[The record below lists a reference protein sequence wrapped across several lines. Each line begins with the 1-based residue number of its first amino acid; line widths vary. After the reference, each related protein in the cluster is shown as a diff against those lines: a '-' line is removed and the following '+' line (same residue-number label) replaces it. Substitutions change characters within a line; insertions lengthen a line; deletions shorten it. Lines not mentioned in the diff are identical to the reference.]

1 MYYYAPIIREITTQP
16 EGLNVFD
23 FDGTLI
29 RVNSFREISKKVLTI
44 LLKKFCFGHFLAI
57 IVWFT
62 LRKCGI
68 ISHFVF
74 KQHVVSIFEKSLTE
88 PEKKDICQGVFD
100 DNVNKSVFDRMVNSD
115 NCIIC
120 TAAPFAYISR
130 IFLGRDVPVICALD
144 PTNRF
149 LDATNLGAAK
159 VANLKTYLGGKDIRV
174 ANFFTDKETDD
185 QPLID
190 LAANAF
196 IVEGDRLTK
205 VK

>member
-1 MYYYAPIIREITTQP
+1 MQP
-16 EGLNVFD
+16 EELNVFD

-29 RVNSFREISKKVLTI
+29 RVNSFREISKKVLTK
-44 LLKKFCFGHFLAI
+44 LLKKFRFGYSLAI
-57 IVWFT
+57 IVWFV

-74 KQHVVSIFEKSLTE
+74 KQHIVSIFEKSLTE
-88 PEKKDICQGVFD
+88 PEKRDICQSVFD
-100 DNVNKSVFDRMVNSD
+100 DNINKHVFDRMANFD

-120 TAAPFAYISR
+120 TAAPFSYISR
-130 IFLGRDVPVICALD
+130 ICLGRDVPVICALD
-144 PTNRF
+144 PTNSS

-159 VANLKTYLGGKDIRV
+159 VANLKRYFDGKNIRV
-174 ANFFTDKETDD
+174 ANFFTDERTED

-190 LAANAF
+190 LATNAF
-196 IVEGDRLTK
+196 VVESDRVTK